1 MAKMTDNKTI
11 HLKDIVKRVIDIVVY
26 EDIKDAHF
34 LNFLECPDDVED
46 IEDSEEV
53 IYLDMSDE
61 QLKQFTPEQV
71 HKFTNIELLDKINN
85 VYKEALNEKQIQTL
99 INLNKQ
105 QFTITKEDVQV
116 LLDKLKLCKTIKV
129 ERRTKNNTFYNQYNI
144 TDSDALNIIHQLKVE
159 DYCANTKSVNLKHL
173 NNNLMIFEPTVEIH
187 KFKVSLVLYIKL
199 DVDETTGDTVVLVSI
214 HEATT
219 QDPLPYLKGNK
230 NTLVSSKNCNIN
242 MKGEFLMEDNKTTI
256 KSNGIYSVLNNKWI
270 KEPTK
275 ESIPSIDEE
284 ELAKELKPWEDRYLA
299 LVNKIKEEP
308 IKMTEATLNE
318 FTTSRVYKYITEGNF
333 VMMSA
338 YKSDLST
345 KENKA
350 NQQELMD
357 SIRKLGL
364 GYVQFNS
371 AYVINRDSKDSL
383 VSKEEG
389 LLIPNMK
396 KEDAFKLA
404 EKYRQD
410 TIIYGSEGK
419 VQELCTTP
427 FEGHNKGDIVTTY
440 NVSDKDKTLNI
451 ESEKK
456 FFYKGISWCA
466 ICDGPLYKNQ
476 DVCVVGGG
484 MSAIS
489 SCLTLSKFARK
500 VYLVHRRNS
509 FKNESSDLELLK
521 KKDNVEILLN
531 SEIIEFK
538 GINEL
543 EEIVISRK
551 TGLEES
557 IITLSVK
564 CVFEC
569 VGKVPNTAIFKGL
582 IDLNSDG
589 YIITDEQMKTNVKGI
604 FACGDVRVK
613 DVRQIA
619 TAISDGAIS
628 AVTANKYLK

>member
-1 MAKMTDNKTI
+1 MFDVAIIGAGPSGLTAGIYAARFNLKVAIFEHDAPGGQITRTESIKNYPGF
-11 HLKDIVKRVIDIVVY
+11 KDIKGYELATNMLNQALELNVEYIPQKVVSI
-26 EDIKDAHF
+26 EKKGNEFIIK
-34 LNFLECPDDVED
+34 
-46 IEDSEEV
+46 
-53 IYLDMSDE
+53 
-61 QLKQFTPEQV
+61 
-71 HKFTNIELLDKINN
+71 
-85 VYKEALNEKQIQTL
+85 
-99 INLNKQ
+99 
-105 QFTITKEDVQV
+105 TKEFETEVHTTA
-116 LLDKLKLCKTIKV
+116 K
-129 ERRTKNNTFYNQYNI
+129 
-144 TDSDALNIIHQLKVE
+144 SIII
-159 DYCANTKSVNLKHL
+159 A
-173 NNNLMIFEPTVEIH
+173 
-187 KFKVSLVLYIKL
+187 
-199 DVDETTGDTVVLVSI
+199 TGT
-214 HEATT
+214 
-219 QDPLPYLKGNK
+219 
-230 NTLVSSKNCNIN
+230 
-242 MKGEFLMEDNKTTI
+242 
-256 KSNGIYSVLNNKWI
+256 
-270 KEPTK
+270 
-275 ESIPSIDEE
+275 
-284 ELAKELKPWEDRYLA
+284 
-299 LVNKIKEEP
+299 
-308 IKMTEATLNE
+308 
-318 FTTSRVYKYITEGNF
+318 
-333 VMMSA
+333 
-338 YKSDLST
+338 
-345 KENKA
+345 
-350 NQQELMD
+350 
-357 SIRKLGL
+357 
-364 GYVQFNS
+364 
-371 AYVINRDSKDSL
+371 
-383 VSKEEG
+383 
-389 LLIPNMK
+389 
-396 KEDAFKLA
+396 
-404 EKYRQD
+404 
-410 TIIYGSEGK
+410 
-419 VQELCTTP
+419 
-427 FEGHNKGDIVTTY
+427 
-440 NVSDKDKTLNI
+440 KDKTLNI

-557 IITLSVK
+557 IITLPVK

>member
-1 MAKMTDNKTI
+1 MAKMTDNKPI

-85 VYKEALNEKQIQTL
+85 VYKEALNEKQVQTL

-129 ERRTKNNTFYNQYNI
+129 ERRTKNNNFYNQYNI

-230 NTLVSSKNCNIN
+230 NTLISSKNCNIN

-284 ELAKELKPWEDRYLA
+284 ELSKELKPWEDRYLA

-371 AYVINRDSKDSL
+371 AYVVNRDSKDSL

-451 ESEKK
+451 QTVMDLFAKRKKEGAYSKSKHGNVKFTLEKIEEILQPSGVTFTKPGEVRKRVIYTNPLAEESTKIKIISEEDAKK
-456 FFYKGISWCA
+456 AALKELKSH
-466 ICDGPLYKNQ
+466 KNIFA
-476 DVCVVGGG
+476 VVYGYQRGKE
-484 MSAIS
+484 SP
-489 SCLTLSKFARK
+489 
-500 VYLVHRRNS
+500 VY
-509 FKNESSDLELLK
+509 FQKPLLK
-521 KKDNVEILLN
+521 KTFQELRDYSSAMTTSSRGANDITIYSLYKSKED
-531 SEIIEFK
+531 SYEF
-538 GINEL
+538 
-543 EEIVISRK
+543 
-551 TGLEES
+551 
-557 IITLSVK
+557 
-564 CVFEC
+564 
-569 VGKVPNTAIFKGL
+569 
-582 IDLNSDG
+582 
-589 YIITDEQMKTNVKGI
+589 
-604 FACGDVRVK
+604 
-613 DVRQIA
+613 
-619 TAISDGAIS
+619 
-628 AVTANKYLK
+628 